1 MKKVL
6 NLVVTK
12 KWFNMIVSGAK
23 NEEYR
28 EIKTYWIKRLTANC
42 EVIHD
47 VVVETQCGKVL
58 YRPYTH
64 DLFSAGYGKN
74 RPSIEKDIESISIG
88 QTKMGLCPELCLH
101 QTFFI
106 IKFK

>member
-12 KWFNMIVSGAK
+12 KWFNMIVEGTK

-28 EIKTYWIKRLTANC
+28 EIKTYWIKRLTTNC

-47 VVVETQCGKVL
+47 VVVEMKYGKVL

-64 DLFSAGYGKN
+64 VLFCAGYGKD
-74 RPSIEKDIESISIG
+74 RPSIEKEIEDITIG
-88 QTKMGLCPELCLH
+88 MPKKGLCPDRWLI
-101 QTFFI
+101 QRFFI